1 MKDKTLKGYIERLFN
16 VFYEHGLQILCNGQ
30 TDESESFIVSVGC
43 NFRNN
48 REGVSNISPAEFIY
62 SLDATK
68 HKQFKDI
75 LIEEGFDEDIVVD
88 IMQVFL
94 LKRTTDLIYNTSLR
108 GRNTPFSID
117 TEDTSL
123 SDCINAFMDEW
134 RRMMTQTDFGKKLH
148 HAFTKFFHL
157 EDRKINAVF
166 SVTIGTQP

>member
-1 MKDKTLKGYIERLFN
+1 MKDKSLKGYTSRLFN
-16 VFYEHGLQILCNGQ
+16 VFYEHGLQLLCSSQ
-30 TDESESFIVSVGC
+30 AEESESFIVSVGC

-48 REGVSNISPAEFIY
+48 REDVSDVSPAEFIY

-68 HKQFKDI
+68 HKQFNDI
-75 LIEEGFDEDIVVD
+75 LKEEGFDEDIVVD

-94 LKRTTDLIYNTSLR
+94 LKRITDLIYNTSLR

-134 RRMMTQTDFGKKLH
+134 CKMMGQTDFGKKLH
-148 HAFTKFFHL
+148 HAFAKFSRL
-157 EDRKINAVF
+157 EDKKVNAVF
-166 SVTIGTQP
+166 SVTVGTVS

>member
-75 LIEEGFDEDIVVD
+75 LREEGFDEDIVVD

-94 LKRTTDLIYNTSLR
+94 LKRTTDLIYNTTLR
-108 GRNTPFSID
+108 GRITPLSID
-117 TEDTSL
+117 AGDTNL
-123 SDCINAFMDEW
+123 TDCVNAFMDEW

>member
-1 MKDKTLKGYIERLFN
+1 MKDKSLKGYISRLFN
-16 VFYEHGLQILCNGQ
+16 VFYEHGLQLLCSGQ
-30 TDESESFIVSVGC
+30 AEESESFIVSVGC

-48 REGVSNISPAEFIY
+48 REEVSDISPAEFIY

-108 GRNTPFSID
+108 GRKTPFSTD

-123 SDCINAFMDEW
+123 SDCIDAFMDEW
-134 RRMMTQTDFGKKLH
+134 CKMMDQADFGKRLH
-148 HAFTKFFHL
+148 HAFTKFSNL
-157 EDRKINAVF
+157 EDKTVNAVF
-166 SVTIGTQP
+166 SITVGTRS

>member
-1 MKDKTLKGYIERLFN
+1 MKDKTLKGYISRLFN

-30 TDESESFIVSVGC
+30 ADEGESFIVSVGC

-48 REGVSNISPAEFIY
+48 REEVSDISPAEFIY

-75 LIEEGFDEDIVVD
+75 LREEGFDEDIVVD

-108 GRNTPFSID
+108 GRNTPLSID
-117 TEDTSL
+117 TGDTSL
-123 SDCINAFMDEW
+123 TDCVNAFMDEW
-134 RRMMTQTDFGKKLH
+134 CKMMEQTDFGKKLR
-148 HAFTKFFHL
+148 HAFTKFSRL
-157 EDRKINAVF
+157 EDKTVNAVF
-166 SVTIGTQP
+166 SITVGTRS

>member
-43 NFRNN
+43 NFRNA
-48 REGVSNISPAEFIY
+48 REDVSDISPAEFIY
-62 SLDATK
+62 SLDAAK
-68 HKQFKDI
+68 HKQFKNI
-75 LIEEGFDEDIVVD
+75 LEEEGFDEDIVVD

-94 LKRTTDLIYNTSLR
+94 LKRTIDLIYNTTLR
-108 GRNTPFSID
+108 GRITPLSID
-117 TEDTSL
+117 AGDTSL
-123 SDCINAFMDEW
+123 TDCVNAFMDEW
-134 RRMMTQTDFGKKLH
+134 RRMMTQTDFGKRLH

-166 SVTIGTQP
+166 SVTIGTQH